1 MHGSAAYE
9 SRVSVPEESMSLQR
23 LPTEEHEQNARAK
36 GFTSIVGIDEVGR
49 GALAGPVVAAAVQL
63 PQNCGIER
71 IRDSKVVP
79 EAEREELYEQICSDA
94 IAWGVGVVDNRE
106 IDSINIL
113 QATFVAMKAA
123 VASLPET
130 PDFAL
135 VDGRDM
141 PDVGVVGQ
149 ALIKGDGRSLSI
161 AAASIVAKVTRD
173 RIMRQEHQRFPAY
186 GFLSNKGY
194 GTVVHRAAIQEH
206 GPCSIHRLSF
216 LGSILQQ
223 RLFVS

>member
-1 MHGSAAYE
+1 
-9 SRVSVPEESMSLQR
+9 MSLQR
-23 LPTEEHEQNARAK
+23 LPTEEYEQHARAQ
-36 GFTSIVGIDEVGR
+36 GFVNIVGIDEVGR

-63 PQNCGIER
+63 PEGCGIER

-79 EAEREELYEQICSDA
+79 EAEREELYEQICAVA

-106 IDSINIL
+106 IDEINIL
-113 QATFVAMKAA
+113 QATFAAMNAA

-141 PDVGVVGQ
+141 PDVGLVGQ

-173 RIMRQEHQRFPAY
+173 RIMRKEHQRFPVYA
-186 GFLSNKGY
+186 FLSNKGY
-194 GTVVHRAAIQEH
+194 GTAVHRAAIQEH